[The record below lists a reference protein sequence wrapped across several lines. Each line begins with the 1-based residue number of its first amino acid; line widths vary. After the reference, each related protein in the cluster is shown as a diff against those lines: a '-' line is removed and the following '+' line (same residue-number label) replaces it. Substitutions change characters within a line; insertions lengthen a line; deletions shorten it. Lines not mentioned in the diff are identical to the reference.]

1 MSQQNPSEVSQQWL
15 AWLGQ
20 QTDAGMAYVTSL
32 TTRGL
37 SLEELQGAVATLDQ
51 YEQAFEGATGA
62 ASWLTEQG
70 LPQFAQQLDFAI
82 RDVRT
87 ARNSYYEMVDA
98 ALREAAARQQQW
110 IEAHQFA
117 TINLIDSTRYS
128 QAAFQRS
135 LQGILDVQEQNCFVC
150 HKYIGVVGGGYCAEH
165 ARMRG
170 LPGLSFTNQDP
181 LVAWR

>member
-1 MSQQNPSEVSQQWL
+1 MSGQQNPSEVSQQWL

-20 QTDAGMAYVTSL
+20 QTDAGMAYVRSL
-32 TTRGL
+32 TSHAL
-37 SLEELQGAVATLDQ
+37 SLEELQGAVTTLDQ

-70 LPQFAQQLDFAI
+70 LPQFAEQLDFAI

-87 ARNSYYEMVDA
+87 ARSSYYEMVDA

-110 IEAHQFA
+110 IEANQFA

-128 QAAFQRS
+128 QAVFQRS

-150 HKYIGVVGGGYCAEH
+150 HTYIGVVGGGYCAEH

-170 LPGLSFTNQDP
+170 LPG
-181 LVAWR
+181 